1 MMEISFYREKLS
13 ESGHRMLNASIEES
27 QRRHHYYLGLEHLF
41 IAFADQEKTMF
52 QELMAAIGLNVEAVL
67 FSLAEHLNI
76 SRQYLGVGLK
86 VPPATKQVF
95 RVAWETAQRNR
106 RTQID
111 ASDLFLGIFHEVHSI
126 PARILKN
133 YGVDP
138 AVALS
143 RFAAQLRTREE
154 KVEEFRKRYELPA
167 NLRTF
172 AVNLNLLAREG
183 KIPPI
188 IGRDAEIDRI
198 LEYLCHKDRSNS
210 VMILGDPGVG
220 KTAVVEGLAM
230 RLEYEPHRVPERLRG
245 HHVVNLQM
253 NTVVAGTVFRGMFE
267 DRIEKVIA
275 EVKERKNLILF
286 IDEAHTLVGAGSAM
300 GVPSDAANIFKSAL
314 ARGEVQMIGAT
325 TVTEYKEI
333 LQEDEALS
341 RRFRVVKIGEPT
353 LEETREILMGLKPRL
368 EANYGVE
375 IQDEAIDFA
384 LSMSD
389 RYARSLRLPDKVINW
404 LDTACVRVEIRGDA
418 EKTVTGKD
426 VLDVIATET
435 KNPPDILLRDV
446 GERFRDIEER
456 ISRRLVGQKE
466 AIASVAKSLR
476 MNKGPLKANI
486 YRPDGVLLFL
496 GPTGVGKTEMARA
509 LAEYLFGDERQ
520 MIRVDMSE
528 YRDGALAVDKLIGMP
543 RGIVGSERG
552 GILTNQVKDNPYSV
566 VLLDEIEKADT
577 YVHNLFL
584 QAFDEGWLT
593 DGRGKKVYFSDTI
606 IIMTS
611 NLGAEELS
619 KLTRPMGFGPGA
631 VDFEPVRKAVLKAAE
646 NRFTP
651 EFINRLDDVV
661 VFTPA
666 LLRRGPADRRAVH
679 RHDPEED
686 GGARKDA
693 GRLRRGRHRPGAH
706 GVLRQVRRA
715 VPQARDRREGQ
726 GARHAEVEGVRPL
739 PRRGGRRGAGPH
751 HAEGDRLMPEEKEDK
766 GFKVIDRR
774 GVEPPSSPPPAPP
787 PVDPR
792 GRRLRRASP
801 PSVGEN
807 RADGKEGT
815 NLPPRVSKERKA
827 ARAAPRRGWASPGS
841 STSCSPC
848 RWERW
853 SVSACSR
860 DPTGNVLRSTCRRRR
875 TPSTFSGSCR
885 RRRRGT

>member
-1 MMEISFYREKLS
+1 
-13 ESGHRMLNASIEES
+13 
-27 QRRHHYYLGLEHLF
+27 
-41 IAFADQEKTMF
+41 
-52 QELMAAIGLNVEAVL
+52 MAAIGLNVEAVL

-138 AVALS
+138 SVALS

-245 HHVVNLQM
+245 HQVVNLQM

-275 EVKERKNLILF
+275 EVRERKNLILF

-325 TVTEYKEI
+325 TATEYKEI

-375 IQDEAIDFA
+375 VLDEAIDFA

-418 EKTVTGKD
+418 GKTVTAKD

-466 AIASVAKSLR
+466 AIASVARSLR

-496 GPTGVGKTEMARA
+496 GPTGVGKTEMAQGAGGVPLRRRA
-509 LAEYLFGDERQ
+509 ADDPRRHVRVPRRRARGRQADRDAARDRRVRTRGDPDEPGEGQPVLRGPA
-520 MIRVDMSE
+520 R
-528 YRDGALAVDKLIGMP
+528 RDREGGHLRPQPLSPGVRRGVADRRAREEGLLLRHDHHHDEQP
-543 RGIVGSERG
+543 RGGGAVEAHPADGVRVGG
-552 GILTNQVKDNPYSV
+552 GRFRAGPQ
-566 VLLDEIEKADT
+566 
-577 YVHNLFL
+577 
-584 QAFDEGWLT
+584 G
-593 DGRGKKVYFSDTI
+593 
-606 IIMTS
+606 
-611 NLGAEELS
+611 GAEGG
-619 KLTRPMGFGPGA
+619 R
-631 VDFEPVRKAVLKAAE
+631 EPVHAGVHQPPR
-646 NRFTP
+646 RRR
-651 EFINRLDDVV
+651 RLHA
-661 VFTPA
+661 P
-666 LLRRGPADRRAVH
+666 LHRRGPADRRAVH

-686 GGARKDA
+686 GGAREDA
-693 GRLRRGRHRPGAH
+693 GRLRRGRRAHWPAPGS
-706 GVLRQVRRA
+706 
-715 VPQARDRREGQ
+715 
-726 GARHAEVEGVRPL
+726 
-739 PRRGGRRGAGPH
+739 
-751 HAEGDRLMPEEKEDK
+751 
-766 GFKVIDRR
+766 
-774 GVEPPSSPPPAPP
+774 PSS
-787 PVDPR
+787 
-792 GRRLRRASP
+792 
-801 PSVGEN
+801 
-807 RADGKEGT
+807 T
-815 NLPPRVSKERKA
+815 
-827 ARAAPRRGWASPGS
+827 ARGS
-841 STSCSPC
+841 S
-848 RWERW
+848 
-853 SVSACSR
+853 SA
-860 DPTGNVLRSTCRRRR
+860 RSTRRSRC
-875 TPSTFSGSCR
+875 PSR
-885 RRRRGT
+885 

>member
-13 ESGHRMLNASIEES
+13 ESGHRVLNASIEES

-41 IAFADQEKTMF
+41 IAFADQEKALF
-52 QELMAAIGLNVEAVL
+52 QDLMSSIGLNVEAVL
-67 FSLAEHLNI
+67 YSLNEHLNI

-106 RTQID
+106 RAQIE

-138 AVALS
+138 SVALS
-143 RFAAQLRTREE
+143 RFASQLRTREE
-154 KVEEFRKRYELPA
+154 KVEEVRKRYELPA

-188 IGRDAEIDRI
+188 IGRDEEIDRI

-230 RLEYEPHRVPERLRG
+230 RIEFEPHRVPERLRG

-275 EVKERKNLILF
+275 EVRERKNLILF
-286 IDEAHTLVGAGSAM
+286 IDEAHTMVGAGSAM

-325 TVTEYKEI
+325 TATEYKEI
-333 LQEDEALS
+333 IQEDEALS
-341 RRFRVVKIGEPT
+341 RRFRVVKIEEPT
-353 LEETREILMGLKPRL
+353 LDETRDILMGLKPRL

-404 LDTACVRVEIRGDA
+404 LDTACVRVEIRGGGA
-418 EKTVTGKD
+418 GKTVTAAN
-426 VLDVIATET
+426 VLDVISTET
-435 KNPPDILLRDV
+435 KNPPDIIRRDV
-446 GERFRDIEER
+446 AERFRDIEER
-456 ISRRLVGQKE
+456 LSRRVVGQKE
-466 AIASVAKSLR
+466 AIAAVSKSLR

-496 GPTGVGKTEMARA
+496 GPTGVGKTEMAKA
-509 LAEYLFGDERQ
+509 LAEYLFGDDRR

-552 GILTNQVKDNPYSV
+552 GILTNQVRENPYSV

-584 QAFDEGWLT
+584 QAFDEGWMT

-619 KLTRPMGFGPGA
+619 KLTRPMGFGA
-631 VDFEPVRKAVLKAAE
+631 TTSDFEPVRKAVLKAAE
-646 NRFTP
+646 ARFTP

-661 VFTPA
+661 VFAPLSFDEVRRIAGIYLDSIRKTMAAHGKTLVVSDAA
-666 LLRRGPADRRAVH
+666 LSAVARAGFSVKY
-679 RHDPEED
+679 
-686 GGARKDA
+686 GARFLK
-693 GRLRRGRHRPGAH
+693 RGIDEK
-706 GVLRQVRRA
+706 VK
-715 VPQARDRREGQ
+715 VPVTLKWKESDHFLVE
-726 GARHAEVEGVRPL
+726 EVDGEPVVITQ
-739 PRRGGRRGAGPH
+739 
-751 HAEGDRLMPEEKEDK
+751 
-766 GFKVIDRR
+766 KV
-774 GVEPPSSPPPAPP
+774 
-787 PVDPR
+787 PV
-792 GRRLRRASP
+792 
-801 PSVGEN
+801 
-807 RADGKEGT
+807 
-815 NLPPRVSKERKA
+815 
-827 ARAAPRRGWASPGS
+827 
-841 STSCSPC
+841 
-848 RWERW
+848 
-853 SVSACSR
+853 
-860 DPTGNVLRSTCRRRR
+860 
-875 TPSTFSGSCR
+875 
-885 RRRRGT
+885 

>member
-13 ESGHRMLNASIEES
+13 ESGHRVLNAAIEES

-41 IAFADQEKTMF
+41 IAFAEEEKALF
-52 QELMAAIGLNVEAVL
+52 RELMGSIGLNVEAVQY
-67 FSLAEHLNI
+67 SVNEHLNI

-111 ASDLFLGIFHEVHSI
+111 ASDLFLGIFHEVQSI
-126 PARILKN
+126 PARILKS

-143 RFAAQLRTREE
+143 RFSAQLRSREE
-154 KVEEFRKRYELPA
+154 KVEEFKKRYELPA

-188 IGRDAEIDRI
+188 IGRDAEIDQI
-198 LEYLCHKDRSNS
+198 VEYLCHKDRCNS

-245 HHVVNLQM
+245 HQVVNLQM

-275 EVKERKNLILF
+275 EVKERRNIILF
-286 IDEAHTLVGAGSAM
+286 VDEAHTLVGAGSAM

-314 ARGEVQMIGAT
+314 ARGEVQIIGAT
-325 TVTEYKEI
+325 TGTEYKEI
-333 LQEDEALS
+333 VQEDEALA

-353 LEETREILMGLKPRL
+353 QDETREILQGLKPRL
-368 EANYGVE
+368 EANYGVTVL
-375 IQDEAIDFA
+375 DEAIEFA

-404 LDTACVRVEIRGDA
+404 LDTACVRVEIRGGED
-418 EKTVTGKD
+418 KTVGAKD
-426 VLDVIATET
+426 VLDVISSET
-435 KNPPDILLRDV
+435 KNPPDLICRDV
-446 GERFRDIEER
+446 TDRFRDIEEH

-466 AIASVAKSLR
+466 AVAAVAKALR
-476 MNKGPLKANI
+476 MNKGPLKENI

-496 GPTGVGKTEMARA
+496 GPTGVGKTEMAKA

-520 MIRVDMSE
+520 MVRVDMSE

-552 GILTNQVKDNPYSV
+552 GILTNQVKDNPYTV

-577 YVHNLFL
+577 FVHNLFL
-584 QAFDEGWLT
+584 QVFDEGWLT

-611 NLGAEELS
+611 NLGSEELS
-619 KLTRPMGFGPGA
+619 RLSRPMGFGAGSS
-631 VDFEPVRKAVLKAAE
+631 DFEPVRKAVLKAAE
-646 NRFTP
+646 DRFTP
-651 EFINRLDDVV
+651 EFINRLDDIV
-661 VFTPA
+661 VFAPLSFDEVRSIASIYLDSIRKMMAAHGKTLEVSDAA
-666 LLRRGPADRRAVH
+666 LSALARTGFSVKY
-679 RHDPEED
+679 
-686 GGARKDA
+686 GARFLK
-693 GRLRRGRHRPGAH
+693 RGIDEKVKMPVTLHWKES
-706 GVLRQVRRA
+706 
-715 VPQARDRREGQ
+715 DRFF
-726 GARHAEVEGVRPL
+726 VEEIDGEPV
-739 PRRGGRRGAGPH
+739 
-751 HAEGDRLMPEEKEDK
+751 
-766 GFKVIDRR
+766 VI
-774 GVEPPSSPPPAPP
+774 
-787 PVDPR
+787 
-792 GRRLRRASP
+792 
-801 PSVGEN
+801 
-807 RADGKEGT
+807 T
-815 NLPPRVSKERKA
+815 QRV
-827 ARAAPRRGWASPGS
+827 
-841 STSCSPC
+841 TI
-848 RWERW
+848 
-853 SVSACSR
+853 
-860 DPTGNVLRSTCRRRR
+860 
-875 TPSTFSGSCR
+875 
-885 RRRRGT
+885 

>member
-13 ESGHRMLNASIEES
+13 ESGHRVLNASIEES

-41 IAFADQEKTMF
+41 IAFAEEEKALF
-52 QELMAAIGLNVEAVL
+52 RELMASIGLNVEAVQY
-67 FSLAEHLNI
+67 SVNEHLNI

-106 RTQID
+106 RTQIE
-111 ASDLFLGIFHEVHSI
+111 STDLFLGIFHEVHSI
-126 PARILKN
+126 PARILKS

-138 AVALS
+138 SVALS
-143 RFAAQLRTREE
+143 RFSSQLRSREE

-188 IGRDAEIDRI
+188 IGREAEIDQI
-198 LEYLCHKDRSNS
+198 IEYLCHKDRCNS

-245 HHVVNLQM
+245 HQVVNLQM

-275 EVKERKNLILF
+275 EVKERKNIILF

-314 ARGEVQMIGAT
+314 ARGEVQIIGAT
-325 TVTEYKEI
+325 TGTEYKEI
-333 LQEDEALS
+333 VQEDEALA
-341 RRFRVVKIGEPT
+341 RRFRIVKIGEPS
-353 LEETREILMGLKPRL
+353 LDETREILLGLKPRL
-368 EANYGVE
+368 EANYGVT
-375 IQDEAIDFA
+375 IRDEAIDFG
-384 LSMSD
+384 LSMAD
-389 RYARSLRLPDKVINW
+389 RFARSLRLPDKVINW
-404 LDTACVRVEIRGDA
+404 LDTACVRVEIRGDEDKQVEA
-418 EKTVTGKD
+418 GD
-426 VLDVIATET
+426 VLDVISSET
-435 KNPPDILLRDV
+435 KNPPDLIRRDV
-446 GERFRDIEER
+446 IDRFRDLEER
-456 ISRRLVGQKE
+456 ISRRVVGQKE
-466 AIASVAKSLR
+466 AIAAVSKALR

-509 LAEYLFGDERQ
+509 LAEYLFGDERH
-520 MIRVDMSE
+520 MVRVDMSE

-552 GILTNQVKDNPYSV
+552 GILTNQVRDNPYTV

-619 KLTRPMGFGPGA
+619 KLSRPMGFGHGA
-631 VDFEPVRKAVLKAAE
+631 DDFEPVRRAVLKAAE

-651 EFINRLDDVV
+651 EFINRLDDIV
-661 VFTPA
+661 VFAPLSFEEVRSIASIYLDQIGRMMSAHGKTLVVSDAA
-666 LLRRGPADRRAVH
+666 LSCLARTGFSVKY
-679 RHDPEED
+679 
-686 GGARKDA
+686 GARFLK
-693 GRLRRGRHRPGAH
+693 RGIDEKVKMP
-706 GVLRQVRRA
+706 VTLKWKESDQFL
-715 VPQARDRREGQ
+715 
-726 GARHAEVEGVRPL
+726 VEEIDGEPVVTTL
-739 PRRGGRRGAGPH
+739 
-751 HAEGDRLMPEEKEDK
+751 
-766 GFKVIDRR
+766 KVT
-774 GVEPPSSPPPAPP
+774 V
-787 PVDPR
+787 
-792 GRRLRRASP
+792 
-801 PSVGEN
+801 
-807 RADGKEGT
+807 
-815 NLPPRVSKERKA
+815 
-827 ARAAPRRGWASPGS
+827 
-841 STSCSPC
+841 
-848 RWERW
+848 
-853 SVSACSR
+853 
-860 DPTGNVLRSTCRRRR
+860 
-875 TPSTFSGSCR
+875 
-885 RRRRGT
+885 